1 MSPQKI
7 QLVEQAWSRIEPQ
20 TEAIGMAFYDQ
31 LFRLDPRLR
40 PLFRGG
46 ERRAQAR
53 KLMQMLGTAIELL
66 KHPAEL
72 LPTLELLGRRHA
84 GYGVRNEHY
93 LSLGLA
99 LMTTLEQQLGDG
111 FDAAQRDAWI
121 SFYGLVGRAMQ
132 HAAARH
138 HQEQRQAA

>member
-1 MSPQKI
+1 MSPEQI
-7 QLVEQAWSRIEPQ
+7 RLVEQAWSQIEPQ
-20 TEAIGMAFYDQ
+20 AEAVGLAFYDR
-31 LFRLDPRLR
+31 LFRLDPHLR

-84 GYGVRNEHY
+84 GYGVRNEYY

-99 LMTTLEQQLGDG
+99 FIASLEQSLGDG
-111 FDAAQRDAWI
+111 FDTAQRKAWI
-121 SFYGLVGRAMQ
+121 GFFGLLGRAMQ
-132 HAAARH
+132 HAAARQH
-138 HQEQRQAA
+138 REQRQAA

>member
-1 MSPQKI
+1 MSPEQI
-7 QLVEQAWSRIEPQ
+7 QLVEQAWSQIEPQ
-20 TEAIGMAFYDQ
+20 AEAVGLAFYDR
-31 LFRLDPRLR
+31 LFRLDPHLR

-111 FDAAQRDAWI
+111 FDAVQREAWI
-121 SFYGLVGRAMQ
+121 SFYGLLGRAMQ
-132 HAAARH
+132 HAAARQL
-138 HQEQRQAA
+138 QEQRQAA